1 MTKLH
6 RLPIEERMRLV
17 EDLWDSISTD
27 LCALTLSAEQKNE
40 LDNRLNTYEI
50 DNTKGRLATEVLNG
64 SRKKLP
70 IGEIFKK

>member
-17 EDLWDSISTD
+17 EDLWDSISAD

-40 LDNRLNTYEI
+40 LDNRLNAYEV
-50 DNTKGRLATEVLNG
+50 DNIKGRLASDVLNG

-70 IGEIFKK
+70 VGEISKK

>member
-1 MTKLH
+1 VTKLH

-17 EDLWDSISTD
+17 EDLWDSISAD

-40 LDNRLNTYEI
+40 LDNRLNAYEI
-50 DNTKGRLATEVLNG
+50 DNIKGRLASDVLNG

-70 IGEIFKK
+70 VGEISKK

>member
-17 EDLWDSISTD
+17 EDLWDSISAD
-27 LCALTLSAEQKNE
+27 QCALTLSNEQKSE

-50 DNTKGRLATEVLNG
+50 DNIKGRLAADVLKDI
-64 SRKKLP
+64 RHKL
-70 IGEIFKK
+70 

>member
-17 EDLWDSISTD
+17 EDLWVSISAD

-50 DNTKGRLATEVLNG
+50 DNIKGRLATDVLNDI
-64 SRKKLP
+64 RHKL
-70 IGEIFKK
+70 

>member
-17 EDLWDSISTD
+17 EDLWDSISAD
-27 LCALTLSAEQKNE
+27 QCALTLSTEQKNE

-50 DNTKGRLATEVLNG
+50 DNIKGRLATEVLNG

-70 IGEIFKK
+70 VGEMSKK